1 MSHVTLLCAD
11 RPLPLQEPK
20 TRRIRTVR
28 DGGHTIQVEE
38 DGFSVRPNEYYQHA
52 VEELNFPMKG
62 MRYELDLRAAP
73 EDAAAL
79 RAYLEANLTPGETV
93 ELWSVWVPRYP
104 EDGLARY
111 RGRLP
116 DLDREAIEPL
126 EKWNTCITVER

>member
-79 RAYLEANLTPGETV
+79 RAYLEANLTLGETV

-104 EDGLARY
+104 EDGLTRY
-111 RGRLP
+111 RGRLA